1 MKKWSLKKRIIFISA
16 IVVII
21 GALVYPTYKLVKYV
35 RYVDSYGADTM
46 EEVVERFLVS
56 DSYREYKKI
65 EYPSKIFKKQY
76 NDLWKTYYENNTY
89 YDIDHDRDKLTCCY
103 GYKDEVRNIK
113 IIKKEGTEKEMQYLI
128 EHQLD
133 DLIEYGAE
141 IEEAYE
147 IKIDYEYRCRYDYDE
162 STVSDGIKKY
172 YSPNGDWSDWKKS
185 EWDDLIVYKIGKKWY
200 VIDVG
205 E

>member
-35 RYVDSYGADTM
+35 KYVDSYGADTM

-76 NDLWKTYYENNTY
+76 NDLWKTYYENDTY
-89 YDIDHDRDKLTCCY
+89 YDIDHYMDKLTYCY
-103 GYKDEVRNIK
+103 G
-113 IIKKEGTEKEMQYLI
+113 
-128 EHQLD
+128 
-133 DLIEYGAE
+133 
-141 IEEAYE
+141 
-147 IKIDYEYRCRYDYDE
+147 
-162 STVSDGIKKY
+162 
-172 YSPNGDWSDWKKS
+172 
-185 EWDDLIVYKIGKKWY
+185 
-200 VIDVG
+200 
-205 E
+205 

>member
-89 YDIDHDRDKLTCCY
+89 YDIDHYMDKLTYCY
-103 GYKDEVRNIK
+103 GYKEEVRNVK
-113 IIKKEGTEKEMQYLI
+113 ITEVEMPKDEKQYLV
-128 EHQLD
+128 EHCLD
-133 DLIEYGAE
+133 YLIDFGAE

-147 IKIDYEYRCRYDYDE
+147 IKIDCECRIRYDYDE
-162 STVSDGIKKY
+162 SIVDYQSAQHH
-172 YSPNGDWSDWKKS
+172 SPNG
-185 EWDDLIVYKIGKKWY
+185 EWTEWGNREKDQIIVYKIGKKWY
-200 VIDVG
+200 IIDVG

>member
-46 EEVVERFLVS
+46 EEVVDRFLVR

-113 IIKKEGTEKEMQYLI
+113 LTIENITDEEKQEIIDDW
-128 EHQLD
+128 LD
-133 DLIEYGAE
+133 DLIDNGAK
-141 IEEAYE
+141 IEESYKVTINCE
-147 IKIDYEYRCRYDYDE
+147 LRWRFDYDE
-162 STVSDGIKKY
+162 NQVEENPNYT
-172 YSPNGDWSDWKKS
+172 PNGKWNEWKDYKS
-185 EWDDLIVYKIGKKWY
+185 SNYMVYRIGHKWY
-200 VIDVG
+200 IADVLSTL
-205 E
+205 

>member
-46 EEVVERFLVS
+46 EEVVDRFLVR

-113 IIKKEGTEKEMQYLI
+113 IIKKERTEQEMQYLI
-128 EHQLD
+128 
-133 DLIEYGAE
+133 
-141 IEEAYE
+141 
-147 IKIDYEYRCRYDYDE
+147 
-162 STVSDGIKKY
+162 
-172 YSPNGDWSDWKKS
+172 
-185 EWDDLIVYKIGKKWY
+185 
-200 VIDVG
+200 
-205 E
+205 